1 MLSLFFMQMHR
12 HLDPAGMEPYH
23 AIPPLS
29 SLTEALTTE
38 QWQPDPEEWS
48 VALTDVMNSTEAI
61 EAGKYRDVN
70 VAGAVAIMALGRV
83 FGSLSAPFVFGGDG
97 MTFLVPRSR
106 IDDVRE
112 ALSRV
117 VRDARQVMG
126 LEMRA
131 AIIPLSSI
139 VKDGAHLGVSRL
151 RVSKLYSQAVFHG
164 TALSVADDMLKSLY
178 GTGTHMAWFIAAADH
193 NDPGDY
199 EGFTCRWQDIPSPNG
214 ATIAMVLRPR
224 EGQRMEEL
232 LPRVEEILRGRANYH
247 PLSVAGLKPGGKSSN
262 FRLAA
267 RLGAGGRLL
276 CRFFLSLRERI
287 AIAVIKLSLKF
298 GLRLRHGPY
307 ELDRIREQD
316 MESADFEKF
325 DGTLKM
331 VFSAS
336 PVEIDALEK
345 QLDEWH
351 GEGRVYYGIHRAKA
365 AHMTCIAHLPSGD
378 DIHFVDATD
387 GGYAMAAKAM
397 KQQMR
402 AAGFQGFGA

>member
-1 MLSLFFMQMHR
+1 MQMHR
-12 HLDPAGMEPYH
+12 HLDPDGMEPYL

-38 QWQPDPEEWS
+38 QWQPPADEWA

-83 FGSLSAPFVFGGDG
+83 FGSLSLPFVFGGDG

-106 IDDVRE
+106 DYDVRE
-112 ALSRV
+112 TLSRV
-117 VRDARQVMG
+117 VRDARQLMD

-139 VKDGAHLGVSRL
+139 LKDGVHLGVSRL
-151 RVSKLYSQAVFHG
+151 QVSKLYSQAVFHG
-164 TALSVADDMLKSLY
+164 TALSAADDMLKNFY
-178 GTGTHMAWFIAAADH
+178 GTGTHVEWFVTGAEH
-193 NDPGDY
+193 NEPGDY

-214 ATIAMVLRPR
+214 HTIAMVLRPR

-232 LPRVEEILRGRANYH
+232 LPRVEEILKGREKFH
-247 PLSVAGLKPGGKSSN
+247 PLSVDGLKPGGKTSN

-267 RLGAGGRLL
+267 RLGAGGRRLRYL
-276 CRFFLSLRERI
+276 ILALRERI
-287 AIAVIKLSLKF
+287 AIGLIKLSLRF
-298 GLRLRHGPY
+298 GIKLRHGPY
-307 ELDRIREQD
+307 QLDRIREQD

-336 PVEIDALEK
+336 DGEIGELEE
-345 QLDEWH
+345 QLKEWH
-351 GEGRVYYGIHRAKA
+351 AAGRVFYGLHRAKA

-397 KQQMR
+397 KQQVKEAG
-402 AAGFQGFGA
+402 AAGGA